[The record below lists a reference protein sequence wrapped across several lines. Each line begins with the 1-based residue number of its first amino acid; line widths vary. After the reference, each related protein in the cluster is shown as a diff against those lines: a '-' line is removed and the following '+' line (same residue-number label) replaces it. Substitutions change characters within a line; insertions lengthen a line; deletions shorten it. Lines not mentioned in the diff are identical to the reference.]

1 MSSSSEKLRAAMRER
16 SAMRKELLKR
26 TLGVSEGTSLAEAL
40 GNTHTSNQI
49 SKKTPSHSTVYKIG
63 PTTDNPDQFARSIG
77 HDNKPASENKYLNK
91 HRLSAEGL
99 EEIKRLKSNRS
110 QRSPSNGSG
119 NISSGSIS
127 KKDDVKYSN
136 RLDQSKNTS
145 SDNIE
150 ENDEAEKELQEF
162 RDSTAFLKG
171 TQSLNPH
178 NDYSQHFVDT
188 GQRPQNFIRDVGLA
202 DRFEEYPKLRELI
215 RLKNELVARTAHP
228 PMYLKCDLETFDLKS
243 LKHQFDVILIEP
255 PLEEY
260 ARTCGATNIKFWD
273 WDKIMALDIGELA
286 AQRSFVFLWCGSSDG
301 LDLGRLCLQTWGFR
315 RCEDLCWIKTNH
327 ASAQRNQA
335 TISHQVMEPNA
346 VLQRTKEHCLMGIK
360 GTVRRST
367 DGDFIHANVDIDL
380 IIADEAEQ
388 GSLDKPE
395 EMFHIIEHFCLGRRR
410 LQLFGRD
417 STVRPGWLTLGPDL
431 TMSNYDASLYNS
443 YFADGNMTTGCTD
456 RIESLRPKSP
466 PPKAGGRGRGGR
478 GRGRGGRGDMRGAH
492 RGAM

>member
-16 SAMRKELLKR
+16 SAIRKELLKK
-26 TLGVSEGTSLAEAL
+26 TLGVNDGISLAEAL
-40 GNTHTSNQI
+40 GNVHNRVQNKSRLPETSSI
-49 SKKTPSHSTVYKIG
+49 SKEKSPSDIKLATPSNVSNESRNISDKNI
-63 PTTDNPDQFARSIG
+63 S
-77 HDNKPASENKYLNK
+77 KP
-91 HRLSAEGL
+91 RLSGD
-99 EEIKRLKSNRS
+99 ISSSDDSKRMKMCRS
-110 QRSPSNGSG
+110 ERSPSVGSG
-119 NISSGSIS
+119 SVSSSSLSRHIDGKSQNLSEKSTNILAENSE
-127 KKDDVKYSN
+127 
-136 RLDQSKNTS
+136 T
-145 SDNIE
+145 
-150 ENDEAEKELQEF
+150 NDETDQEPTEF

-178 NDYSQHFVDT
+178 NDYSQNFVDT

-215 RLKNELVARTAHP
+215 RLKNELVTSTAHP

-286 AQRSFVFLWCGSSDG
+286 AQRSFIFLWCGSSDG

-380 IIADEAEQ
+380 IIAEEAEA

-431 TMSNYDASLYNS
+431 TTSNYDAALYN
-443 YFADGNMTTGCTD
+443 
-456 RIESLRPKSP
+456 R
-466 PPKAGGRGRGGR
+466 
-478 GRGRGGRGDMRGAH
+478 
-492 RGAM
+492 